1 MENIF
6 SQWDAGLYETYLN
19 DFKLEHK
26 KLIKDYSRGMKMKL
40 QIAVALSH
48 RAKILI
54 FDEATSGLD
63 PLVRDDLLDILLEYI
78 QDAAG
83 CFLWR
88 IKTRSFTATVW
99 ENVPKR
105 ITAHWIKKESCG

>member
-1 MENIF
+1 
-6 SQWDAGLYETYLN
+6 
-19 DFKLEHK
+19 
-26 KLIKDYSRGMKMKL
+26 MKL

-78 QDAAG
+78 QDEAHTVLLSSHIISDLEKVSDYIAFIQNG
-83 CFLWR
+83 RLLFGENKDEIL
-88 IKTRSFTATVW
+88 TVTVW
-99 ENVPKR
+99 ENVLKR